1 MKTNNKLNI
10 EDLPDELL
18 VHMHRHRTLD
28 YLVILFNVS
37 RRMRRIAIEVVRN
50 HMQPDRKADSLIQ
63 ATNNRHL
70 NKITL
75 LLYAGGFNVDSKD
88 NTRYTSLMNITS
100 SHNRNNKSEIVKLLL
115 EAGAN
120 PNEEDNEGITALNY
134 EVRHRNVE
142 IVRMLLDYGARIND
156 NELHGLT
163 IIDNVITYNLV
174 DIIKLLIPKI
184 TKQTYINK
192 LLIYSI
198 KYDTRRYIMSHKE
211 RKDLV
216 KLLLDYGANP
226 NVDFDH
232 FYSSSTLLIR
242 ASAHGWVEI
251 IKLLLDYG
259 ADINAIDGYGSTALM
274 SGINENNPNKFDT
287 VKILL
292 DYGADMNVTALSRH
306 NIPYTALKLAQI
318 KGYDDIAELFIKK
331 QKQQSKKRRNLVK
344 KQTKQRQKIK
354 RRRRR
359 KRQTKDRSRFKIN
372 F

>member
-1 MKTNNKLNI
+1 
-10 EDLPDELL
+10 
-18 VHMHRHRTLD
+18 MHRHHTLD
-28 YLVILFNVS
+28 NLVILFNVS

-50 HMQPDRKADSLIQ
+50 HMQPDRKATSLIQ
-63 ATNNRHL
+63 ATNNRDITT
-70 NKITL
+70 ITL

-120 PNEEDNEGITALNY
+120 PNKEDNEGITALNY

-142 IVRMLLDYGARIND
+142 VVRMLLDYGARIND
-156 NELHGLT
+156 NKLYGLT
-163 IIDNVITYNLV
+163 IIDNVIKHNLV

-184 TKQTYINK
+184 TNKTYINK
-192 LLIYSI
+192 LLIYAMDYNHNI
-198 KYDTRRYIMSHKE
+198 NPDE
-211 RKDLV
+211 RIDLV
-216 KLLLDYGANP
+216 RLLLDYGANP

-259 ADINAIDGYGSTALM
+259 ADINAIDSYGSTALM

-318 KGYDDIAELFIKK
+318 KGYEDIAKLFIKK
-331 QKQQSKKRRNLVK
+331 QKQKSKKRRNLVK
-344 KQTKQRQKIK
+344 KQTKQRKKIK

>member
-1 MKTNNKLNI
+1 MKTNDKLNI

-28 YLVILFNVS
+28 NLVILFNVS

-63 ATNNRHL
+63 ATNNRDL

-88 NTRYTSLMNITS
+88 TSSYTSLMNITS

-120 PNEEDNEGITALNY
+120 PNEQDNEGITSLNY

-156 NELHGLT
+156 NELYGLT
-163 IIDNVITYNLV
+163 IINNVIKHNLV

-184 TKQTYINK
+184 TNKTYINK
-192 LLIYSI
+192 LLIYAMDYNHNI
-198 KYDTRRYIMSHKE
+198 NPDE

-242 ASAHGWVEI
+242 ASAHGWVKI

-274 SGINENNPNKFDT
+274 SGINENNPNKFNT

-318 KGYDDIAELFIKK
+318 KGYDDIAKLFIKK
-331 QKQQSKKRRNLVK
+331 QKQQRKKKRNLVK
-344 KQTKQRQKIK
+344 KQTKHRKKIK